1 MSPRDRLR
9 PGREGALAA
18 HVGERTLKRFAQ
30 DPHIIR
36 KSFVGPAPYLLGAAA
51 AAAWFSAHAGFVVY
65 LLTPLFFTSPQIT
78 PPALSR
84 SRSSAPSDS
93 QSL

>member
-1 MSPRDRLR
+1 VSPRDRRR
-9 PGREGALAA
+9 PGGESALGA

-30 DPHIIR
+30 DPRII
-36 KSFVGPAPYLLGAAA
+36 VGPAPYLLGAAA
-51 AAAWFSAHAGFVVY
+51 AWFSAHAGFVAY

-78 PPALSR
+78 PSALSR

>member
-1 MSPRDRLR
+1 MNPRDRLR
-9 PGREGALAA
+9 PGCEGALAA
-18 HVGERTLKRFAQ
+18 HVGEGIPKRFAQ

-36 KSFVGPAPYLLGAAA
+36 KSFVGPASYLLGA

-78 PPALSR
+78 PSALSR

>member
-36 KSFVGPAPYLLGAAA
+36 KSFVGPASYLLGVT
-51 AAAWFSAHAGFVVY
+51 AAWFSAHAGFVAY
-65 LLTPLFFTSPQIT
+65 LLTPLFFLV
-78 PPALSR
+78 PPASPRAAR
-84 SRSSAPSDS
+84 SGAAVGARPDEKRS
-93 QSL
+93 

>member
-9 PGREGALAA
+9 PGGESALAA

-30 DPHIIR
+30 DSRIIR
-36 KSFVGPAPYLLGAAA
+36 KSFVGPAPYLLGA